1 MIAATANWKS
11 EAAKLA
17 KKPIHLFE
25 ITGYGRKFATSDP
38 GFGSWDPWIVE
49 VAPVRQSADEL
60 GGTSAL
66 NDLVVTVLDK
76 DRLITADFPFV
87 FQGREC
93 TLKTGFDGLL
103 QADYALMHTFVVD
116 RVESALKNT
125 AWKFIC
131 KDKSRLVKKTIY
143 KTGDDGQPIGKDHP
157 KKIAGHPLDILKD
170 IWQNQLSLPLG
181 DLDTTTLSAYRDDVF
196 TAVRFNF
203 TLTKAPEAKA
213 FIDKQ
218 LLAPLGGYS
227 YTKADG
233 TYSLRFF
240 FPLPGGIT
248 AVYTFN
254 PDNLATLPTPGEAE
268 LINVVTHRFDH
279 DGDKFAVANVAI
291 DADSETKFGQQ
302 GQHVI
307 ESLGMRSV
315 LQGFS
320 LGQLVAQG
328 IFNRFADKN
337 LKMSSLIGF
346 ADEGALLEI
355 GDFVKVT
362 HPLVPDR
369 ATGVL
374 GITDQLFVVTQVNRQ
389 YKLGRIVINLADA
402 SQIEAGAGVV
412 AGLGPFKIAPATV
425 PEWNLANQSQRDTY
439 LFVSDVNGKQSD
451 GTTDGHPFA

>member
-1 MIAATANWKS
+1 MISATANWLT

-25 ITGYGRKFATSDP
+25 IAGYTRSFATSDP
-38 GFGSWDPWIVE
+38 GFGTFDDWLVE
-49 VAPVRQSADEL
+49 VSPVRQAADEL
-60 GGTSAL
+60 GGTSTL
-66 NDLVVTVLDK
+66 NDLVVTILDK

-87 FQGREC
+87 FPGREC
-93 TLKTGFDGLL
+93 TLKTGFSGLL
-103 QADYALMHTFVVD
+103 QADYTLMHTFVVD

-131 KDKSRLVKKTIY
+131 KDKSRLVKKVIY
-143 KTGDDGQPIGKDHP
+143 KTGDDGQPTGKDHP
-157 KKIAGHPLDILKD
+157 KTVTGHPLDILQD
-170 IWQNQLSLPLG
+170 IWTAELGFALG
-181 DLDTTTLSAYRDDVF
+181 DLDTTTLNDYRDKVF
-196 TAVRFNF
+196 TGVEFNF
-203 TLTKAPEAKA
+203 KLTKAPEAKA

-218 LLAPLGGYS
+218 LLGPLGGYS

-233 TYSLRFF
+233 TYSVRFF

-248 AVYTFN
+248 AVHTFN

-279 DGDKFAVANVAI
+279 DGSEFAVANVAI

-307 ESLGMRSV
+307 ESLGMKSA
-315 LQGFS
+315 LQGFGLS
-320 LGQLVAQG
+320 QTVAQG

-337 LKMSSLIGF
+337 LKMGSLIGF
-346 ADEGALLEI
+346 WDDAALLEI
-355 GDFVKVT
+355 GDFIKLT

-369 ATGVL
+369 ATGIL
-374 GITDQLFVVTQVNRQ
+374 GITDQLFVVTQINRQ

-402 SQIEAGAGVV
+402 AKVEKGAGVV
-412 AGLGPFKIAPATV
+412 AGLGPFKIAPNTV

-439 LFVSDVNGKQSD
+439 LFVADANGKQSD
-451 GTTDGHPFA
+451 LTTDGHPFA